1 MKRAIVGLATVA
13 CLSLFPGNVYAV
25 DVPANQ
31 ADAFEQGQAIEV
43 GQVSE
48 LVESSVSANS
58 PESATEGGSDAS
70 SAEPDSDLEVS
81 ENLQAVANEAVS
93 GTDNNGS
100 SENPSVDLN
109 SWTFTDVQGD
119 TYLVNGAGEHKTGWY
134 QDENGAWFWLDPES
148 NGRRATGFVTVGSSI
163 FYLDPSNSG
172 IMATG
177 WVYVGGSWYFADASG
192 YIARGWLL
200 NGGVWYWLDP
210 ATGAMACSGTH
221 RTENNLSSF
230 NSSGAWL
237 GYLKGWQLVGSDWY
251 WLGSDSAIKTGW
263 HFVYGA
269 WYWFSPDTGVMAT
282 GFVDDAGSRYYLD
295 PALGGALHTGWVL
308 VDGTWY
314 YGDPSCGGALA
325 CGWRFIGGAWYW
337 FEGGNAAMQTGWIV
351 DGFTSYHLA
360 SWGGMDSNCWYF
372 DGEKGEWSYFASS
385 GAALSGWQ
393 DLFGALYYLDPSE
406 INHGAKI
413 GFFMV
418 DGAEYYADGSN
429 AIVKSAWVSQSD
441 GVDRFAGEDGKLGF
455 ALKDGKLYSDAQ
467 SATPLVGFVGCG
479 GETFYADPATGL
491 LAKGWATLSDST
503 GAQARYYFDSAG
515 RMGAGWEQVD
525 GSWYYFEPSTG
536 HLMTGWQLIDGSWF
550 YLDPQTGAMATGEI
564 SLVEGGVTN
573 WYYLKAG
580 YGSMVTGW
588 QYFPQGDR
596 WCYYGSSGARYS
608 GWQWV
613 DDRWIEFD
621 AATGKASIPSS
632 WMGEKVAAEASRR
645 DMYGLR
651 SGWCQAWVATVYAR
665 AGASGASLGT
675 AHEAWL
681 KWGVSKSKAGIPVG
695 ATVYTRSWSG
705 SHGYDE
711 LGVWWNDFGHVGIYI
726 GNGKVA
732 SLRHGAVWIDDLTYW
747 TNWDG
752 WYGWGWN
759 GGVALW

>member
-58 PESATEGGSDAS
+58 PESATESGSDAS

-210 ATGAMACSGTH
+210 ATGAMACSGAH
-221 RTENNLSSF
+221 WTENNLSSF
-230 NSSGAWL
+230 DSSGAWL

-251 WLGSDSAIKTGW
+251 WLGSDGAIKTGW
-263 HFVYGA
+263 HFVNGA
-269 WYWFSPDTGVMAT
+269 WYWLSPDTGVMAT

-337 FEGGNAAMQTGWIV
+337 FEGGSASMQTGWIV
-351 DGFTSYHLA
+351 DGGNSYYLA
-360 SWGGMDSNCWYF
+360 SSGSMYSNEWYHDSST
-372 DGEKGEWSYFASS
+372 GEWSYLSAS
-385 GAALSGWQ
+385 GAALAGWNDVSGCSYYFDTQ
-393 DLFGALYYLDPSE
+393 AIRHAARTGLFT
-406 INHGAKI
+406 
-413 GFFMV
+413 V
-418 DGAEYYADGSN
+418 DGSDYFAADSCAVVKNAWVLVEDGIERYAGNNGCLGLTKKEGKVYADLQSEEPLSGL
-429 AIVKSAWVSQSD
+429 VS
-441 GVDRFAGEDGKLGF
+441 
-455 ALKDGKLYSDAQ
+455 
-467 SATPLVGFVGCG
+467 VGGD
-479 GETFYADPATGL
+479 TFYADPATGELSQGWFL
-491 LAKGWATLSDST
+491 LNTSAGMEEW
-503 GAQARYYFDSAG
+503 YHFDSNG
-515 RMGAGWEQVD
+515 RME
-525 GSWYYFEPSTG
+525 
-536 HLMTGWQLIDGSWF
+536 TGWKQLGGAWY
-550 YLDPQTGAMATGEI
+550 YLDPTTGA
-564 SLVEGGVTN
+564 
-573 WYYLKAG
+573 
-580 YGSMVTGW
+580 
-588 QYFPQGDR
+588 
-596 WCYYGSSGARYS
+596 C
-608 GWQWV
+608 
-613 DDRWIEFD
+613 
-621 AATGKASIPSS
+621 
-632 WMGEKVAAEASRR
+632 
-645 DMYGLR
+645 
-651 SGWCQAWVATVYAR
+651 
-665 AGASGASLGT
+665 SLGGSGL
-675 AHEAWL
+675 AAR
-681 KWGVSKSKAGIPVG
+681 GI
-695 ATVYTRSWSG
+695 T
-705 SHGYDE
+705 
-711 LGVWWNDFGHVGIYI
+711 LM
-726 GNGKVA
+726 
-732 SLRHGAVWIDDLTYW
+732 
-747 TNWDG
+747 
-752 WYGWGWN
+752 
-759 GGVALW
+759 